1 MALKIVVILSLLS
14 LQSLHAAIVPEH
26 AAVVYPQLFDVR
38 DDLGTRVL
46 RVNDKITLNLK
57 KSAVLPDD
65 FVLIEDWEGV
75 PRHTYFNVDALEED
89 LYHDEKHFASVMVSE
104 EDGSWKVEGV
114 VGPNL
119 KIRPMEEMGRSSE
132 GHYAHLLEP
141 IEKESS
147 DTPTVLGE
155 AIKQPKAA
163 PTERARS
170 LYDIPIIYPEVKVVA
185 DATFRSG
192 FKSKTRMMRYLVI
205 EFNVI
210 NLRYRTV
217 SQPEIKLIF
226 RSVQITKR
234 EKEKYYKFVWE
245 GRNVINGL
253 DSLYALVNFT
263 DGEKKK
269 DYENFDIVFFIT
281 GYDMAAVQLPRV
293 EQSLQGYAFVG
304 SACLRT
310 RVGLGEDAAY
320 TYIGIRIIAHEIGHT
335 LGCSH
340 DGTSVQGH
348 IPEFTANSNN
358 CPWEQGYLMSYIEE
372 NANSMKFSSCCDY
385 SMSLV
390 AWSTHIKCL
399 HETNSNKT
407 IKSHYN
413 TSKIPGEFLTKDKQC
428 KMTYP
433 TLKRTYFM
441 KEKGIQNC
449 KAWCFV
455 PGDQYNAADHYWPML
470 LIDGSN
476 CSYPSR
482 WYGRNFEDMV
492 CINGDCVRRRSSYPA
507 RPVGK

>member
-1 MALKIVVILSLLS
+1 MFLKIILISSLLS
-14 LQSLHAAIVPEH
+14 VQLLHAAKLPEH

-46 RVNDKITLNLK
+46 RVNDKLTLNLQ

-89 LYHDEKHFASVMVSE
+89 LYHDERKFASVMVSE

-155 AIKQPKAA
+155 AIQQPKAV
-163 PTERARS
+163 PSERARS
-170 LYDIPIIYPEVKVVA
+170 LYNVPIIYPEVKVVV
-185 DATFRSG
+185 DAQFYSG
-192 FKSKTRMMRYLVI
+192 FENKTRMMRYLVI
-205 EFNVI
+205 EFNCI

-217 SQPEIKLIF
+217 YRPEIKLIF
-226 RSVQITKR
+226 RTVKITKR
-234 EKEKYYKFVWE
+234 ENEKYYKFVWQD
-245 GRNVINGL
+245 RKVINGL

-263 DGEKKK
+263 AGEKKK
-269 DYENFDIVFFIT
+269 DYEKFDIVFFIT
-281 GYDMAAVQLPRV
+281 GYDMAAVQQSRV

-304 SACLRT
+304 SVCLKSK
-310 RVGLGEDAAY
+310 VGLGEDRAY
-320 TYIGIRIIAHEIGHT
+320 TYIGIRVIAHEIGHT

-348 IPEFTANSNN
+348 IPQFTADSNN

-372 NANSMKFSSCCDY
+372 NANSMKFSTCCDY

-390 AWSTHIKCL
+390 AWSTEITCL
-399 HETNSNKT
+399 HEMNSNKT
-407 IKSHYN
+407 IKKRYN
-413 TSKIPGEFLTKDKQC
+413 TTKIPGDFLTRDEQC
-428 KMTYP
+428 KLTYP
-433 TLKRTYFM
+433 TLRKTHYM
-441 KEKGIQNC
+441 QQYGVQNC

-455 PGDQYNAADHYWPML
+455 PGEQYNAADHYWPML
-470 LIDGSN
+470 LIDGSK
-476 CSYPSR
+476 CPRYSD
-482 WYGRNFEDMV
+482 GV
-492 CINGDCVRRRSSYPA
+492 CINGDCVRKQRSYPA

>member
-38 DDLGTRVL
+38 DDLGSRVL

-65 FVLIEDWEGV
+65 FVLVEDWQGV

-141 IEKESS
+141 IEKDSS

-155 AIKQPKAA
+155 AMKQPKAA
-163 PTERARS
+163 PSERRGS
-170 LYDIPIIYPEVKVVA
+170 IYDVPIIFPEVKVVV
-185 DATFRSG
+185 DAKFRSG
-192 FKSKTRMMRYLVI
+192 FENTTRMMRYLVI
-205 EFNVI
+205 EFNCI

-217 SQPEIKLIF
+217 SRPEIKLIF
-226 RSVQITKR
+226 RTVKVTKST
-234 EKEKYYKFVWE
+234 KEKYYKFVWRE
-245 GRNVINGL
+245 QNVIDGL
-253 DSLYALVNFT
+253 ASLYALVNFT
-263 DGEKKK
+263 SEEKKK
-269 DYENFDIVFFIT
+269 DYVNFDIVFFIT
-281 GYDMAAVQLPRV
+281 GYDMAAVQDSRV

-304 SACLRT
+304 SACLKSK
-310 RVGLGEDAAY
+310 VGLGEDVAY

-348 IPEFTANSNN
+348 IPHFTANSNN

-372 NANSMKFSSCCDY
+372 NANSMKFSTCCDY

-390 AWSTHIKCL
+390 AWSTEIKCL
-399 HETNSNKT
+399 HEMNSNKT
-407 IKSHYN
+407 IKKRYN
-413 TSKIPGEFLTKDKQC
+413 TTKIPGDILTRDEQC
-428 KMTYP
+428 KLTYP
-433 TLKRTYFM
+433 TLRKTYYM
-441 KEKGIQNC
+441 QKYGERNC

-455 PGDQYNAADHYWPML
+455 PGEQYNAADHYWPML
-470 LIDGSN
+470 LIDGSK
-476 CSYPSR
+476 CSRHS
-482 WYGRNFEDMV
+482 GMV
-492 CINGDCVRRRSSYPA
+492 CINGDCVQKQKSYPA